1 MSSNI
6 LDILIGDVLPHVYCR
21 KILIEDSALGQEY
34 FDVTLKLA
42 IYAEKNK
49 VLKSQWLNN
58 LKLPGT
64 DGEGSSLLDAM
75 KISVSAVS
83 TSYNTDRLKPANISN
98 SYVTSMGEIIG
109 ETQGQTQQ
117 INPESVYAAN
127 YVSANKQS
135 QSLHGLPMLN
145 QEDANGED
153 QYVKEIFNFGDLPY
167 VSADQV
173 AAAAPGEIAEEVF
186 NGKLYYVI
194 PFKFKRTFT
203 FDENISST
211 LQPNDDGILGVS
223 EGSLGFVFYSYLD
236 TAAFLD
242 GNEAFQL
249 DDDSLYYAGSVNSE
263 IVFENKQLALE
274 AQTFRLPDGK
284 KWEGPVHFHG
294 VDGLGTSGPDATGY
308 IGFMTGL
315 KHRPNISQPTLTVTT
330 SQNSKIVDF
339 RDTVAQQFL
348 GSGILQGQVFDT
360 TSIEETLSAPTLQS
374 QASQTLSL
382 MPYQKENAKLLA
394 KDNDSEFS
402 KLYVTRDRRNN
413 ARGFFYLDMSTL
425 LKNNSK
431 FSSLHMNS
439 VVGNTTATSTAQNAL
454 NRSQLL
460 QIRLYRDRV
469 SIVKGKYPD
478 PYQKHADQTFYEE
491 PSRYL
496 GAISIE
502 AGTTPSILLAD
513 SNLFH
518 FKAISLNSSVANSL
532 TTQYFVF
539 HDKEVGSFG
548 AGHYRYRVEL
558 EFKDGTYEYVKE
570 KLNELLEER
579 RSFER
584 YYDIYRHNVFPFWPE
599 LLHENHQAGKYQH
612 WNVEADEWNWT
623 FAVACS
629 VLGFNTDDGGLRPWS
644 MLPAKLLEI
653 AKIFGVAGPDF
664 DEQNPNFVENLA
676 KIASPYTH
684 ESSGPSGLEYLMNLA
699 DNMINQLTIL
709 LDGTK
714 LNKKAS
720 SSSLS
725 GPLEGP
731 TDDQITRTSP
741 NDEHVLVSPHKSI
754 IYEQFSFD
762 SPQEIF
768 QALQNEDFF
777 VDYLTAGQ
785 SFEDGFNGILSLSPG
800 YYGAR
805 SRLGDAKFSPLASVT
820 TVWEGNTYGWNMTGP
835 GYAADGNIYPFLKSM
850 GGGNYEQ
857 DGEDHL
863 SKNSYSFKT
872 PSIIEVSDP
881 SDSNKSFGYIYN
893 SFRSEALQILQYQDD
908 QAVQSVDEW
917 YDNFQ
922 KIFVEGGT
930 GVYPDIY
937 DSPEYS
943 RDTLLAATNYS
954 YLRKEMPSA
963 DLSIP
968 YIDPLQAASDS
979 EGPTENNPARANAI
993 ATRELYKNLFSRAS
1007 ITFHEA
1013 SKYGMFFGYGDKNPG
1028 ATKLD
1033 SVVNDVYEEKY
1044 QRTTAYHSDGELRSQ
1059 HLLYKILNTTKH
1071 SKIPLSSILNLKS
1084 TEMINTGPAT
1094 DHIEQNAPVFN
1105 GTWNDKLPNNFKLW
1119 YAHSALAGPGAKYD
1133 TLLTVPFKKAFGD
1146 IGIFGLDSSQA
1157 LWNAFAFFNYN
1168 MTARIEVFIGHETTL
1183 VPAKAYHLTR
1193 GWIGDIDPSPTMNT
1207 EMVKNPRNDLWRLA
1221 VRSDF
1226 ESGQTNLYRIRF
1238 VDRAWLQG
1246 LEIPIL
1252 NKYFI
1257 VFDGADFGEPD
1268 YTGWVPKDE
1277 AEKTENQKMHE
1288 WESDNA
1294 EKIDEWKT
1302 MTEKGL
1308 ISEEAAKGDASA
1320 AFMGDDK
1327 GFGNGA
1333 GTPPPDS
1340 DGDAGPLP
1348 PAPPGLPGTDGGGIP
1363 GSGGPLPGT
1372 DGGTDPYAGNMGFEQ
1387 QDMQQ
1392 DSSQQDF
1399 AAGFDG
1405 DGSGFGPY

>member
-1 MSSNI
+1 MPFTN
-6 LDILIGDVLPHVYCR
+6 D
-21 KILIEDSALGQEY
+21 
-34 FDVTLKLA
+34 A
-42 IYAEKNK
+42 I
-49 VLKSQWLNN
+49 
-58 LKLPGT
+58 
-64 DGEGSSLLDAM
+64 
-75 KISVSAVS
+75 
-83 TSYNTDRLKPANISN
+83 
-98 SYVTSMGEIIG
+98 
-109 ETQGQTQQ
+109 
-117 INPESVYAAN
+117 
-127 YVSANKQS
+127 
-135 QSLHGLPMLN
+135 
-145 QEDANGED
+145 
-153 QYVKEIFNFGDLPY
+153 
-167 VSADQV
+167 
-173 AAAAPGEIAEEVF
+173 VF
-186 NGKLYYVI
+186 
-194 PFKFKRTFT
+194 
-203 FDENISST
+203 
-211 LQPNDDGILGVS
+211 GILMI
-223 EGSLGFVFYSYLD
+223 SLGFVFYSYLD
-236 TAAFLD
+236 IGAFLD
-242 GNEAFQL
+242 GNEAFDL
-249 DDDSLYYAGSVNSE
+249 DYQSSTYVGSVNSE
-263 IVFENKQLALE
+263 IVFENKALALQ
-274 AQTFRLPDGK
+274 AQTFRLPNGK

-294 VDGLGTSGPDATGY
+294 SDGVGSSGPDATGY
-308 IGFMTGL
+308 VGFMTGL

-339 RDTVAQQFL
+339 RDTIAQQFL

-360 TSIEETLSAPTLQS
+360 TSIEATLSAPTLQS

-402 KLYVTRDRRNN
+402 KLYVARDRRNN

-513 SNLFH
+513 SSLFH
-518 FKAISLNSSVANSL
+518 FKPISLNSSVINSL

-579 RSFER
+579 RNFER
-584 YYDIYRHNVFPFWPE
+584 YYDIYRHNVFPFF
-599 LLHENHQAGKYQH
+599 LDGLHQNHQAGKYQH

-629 VLGFNTDDGGLRPWS
+629 VLGFDTSADGLRPWS
-644 MLPAKLLEI
+644 TLPAKLLEI

-684 ESSGPSGLEYLMNLA
+684 ESGGPAGLEYLMNLA

-893 SFRSEALQILQYQDD
+893 SFRVSSTIMLI
-908 QAVQSVDEW
+908 
-917 YDNFQ
+917 NFF
-922 KIFVEGGT
+922 INHM
-930 GVYPDIY
+930 
-937 DSPEYS
+937 
-943 RDTLLAATNYS
+943 RC
-954 YLRKEMPSA
+954 
-963 DLSIP
+963 
-968 YIDPLQAASDS
+968 
-979 EGPTENNPARANAI
+979 
-993 ATRELYKNLFSRAS
+993 
-1007 ITFHEA
+1007 
-1013 SKYGMFFGYGDKNPG
+1013 
-1028 ATKLD
+1028 
-1033 SVVNDVYEEKY
+1033 
-1044 QRTTAYHSDGELRSQ
+1044 
-1059 HLLYKILNTTKH
+1059 H
-1071 SKIPLSSILNLKS
+1071 SKKRF
-1084 TEMINTGPAT
+1084 GV
-1094 DHIEQNAPVFN
+1094 HK
-1105 GTWNDKLPNNFKLW
+1105 W
-1119 YAHSALAGPGAKYD
+1119 
-1133 TLLTVPFKKAFGD
+1133 KK
-1146 IGIFGLDSSQA
+1146 IIF
-1157 LWNAFAFFNYN
+1157 Y
-1168 MTARIEVFIGHETTL
+1168 
-1183 VPAKAYHLTR
+1183 
-1193 GWIGDIDPSPTMNT
+1193 
-1207 EMVKNPRNDLWRLA
+1207 
-1221 VRSDF
+1221 
-1226 ESGQTNLYRIRF
+1226 
-1238 VDRAWLQG
+1238 
-1246 LEIPIL
+1246 
-1252 NKYFI
+1252 
-1257 VFDGADFGEPD
+1257 
-1268 YTGWVPKDE
+1268 
-1277 AEKTENQKMHE
+1277 
-1288 WESDNA
+1288 
-1294 EKIDEWKT
+1294 
-1302 MTEKGL
+1302 
-1308 ISEEAAKGDASA
+1308 
-1320 AFMGDDK
+1320 
-1327 GFGNGA
+1327 
-1333 GTPPPDS
+1333 
-1340 DGDAGPLP
+1340 
-1348 PAPPGLPGTDGGGIP
+1348 
-1363 GSGGPLPGT
+1363 
-1372 DGGTDPYAGNMGFEQ
+1372 
-1387 QDMQQ
+1387 
-1392 DSSQQDF
+1392 
-1399 AAGFDG
+1399 
-1405 DGSGFGPY
+1405 